1 MYKKR
6 GFREFF
12 LIIKTQPNKYLLE
25 NKINYLAQFLIGL
38 PKEFF
43 LEEDYMI
50 LEMFNDKIWKY
61 SRKYI
66 YKYGDIQKM
75 KDTVIWS
82 EQILSVSQ
90 NEDEAMVLF
99 FKIFDQFVE
108 DYDNGLFSKENLEK

>member
-1 MYKKR
+1 MYKKQ

-12 LIIKTQPNKYLLE
+12 LIIKTEPNKYLLE

-43 LEEDYMI
+43 LEEDQI
-50 LEMFNDKIWKY
+50 IFEIFKDKIWEY
-61 SRKYI
+61 SKEYI

-90 NEDEAMVLF
+90 NEDEAMNTF
-99 FKIFDQFVE
+99 FKILDNFIE
-108 DYDNGLFSKENLEK
+108 DYYKGFFTTNSKL